1 MAKSLSILVVEDD
14 PTMRAMVGMLLETAG
29 HKAISIASALE
40 AGEILERD
48 PVDLI
53 ITDVVMPKK
62 DGLEF
67 IQEVRTK
74 WPTLPIIAVSGGGD
88 HLAGTYCLKT
98 ARALGA
104 AATLA
109 KPFSDKVLLA
119 TVDEVM
125 ARKGAPAR

>member
-1 MAKSLSILVVEDD
+1 
-14 PTMRAMVGMLLETAG
+14 MRAMVKMLLESAG
-29 HKAISIASALE
+29 HKAIAVASALAAPE
-40 AGEILERD
+40 VLERD

-67 IQEVRTK
+67 IQEVRLK

-88 HLAGTYCLKT
+88 HLAGAYCLKT

-109 KPFSDKVLLA
+109 KPVAEKEFLA
-119 TVDEVM
+119 TIEQVM
-125 ARKGAPAR
+125 ERKGQAAR